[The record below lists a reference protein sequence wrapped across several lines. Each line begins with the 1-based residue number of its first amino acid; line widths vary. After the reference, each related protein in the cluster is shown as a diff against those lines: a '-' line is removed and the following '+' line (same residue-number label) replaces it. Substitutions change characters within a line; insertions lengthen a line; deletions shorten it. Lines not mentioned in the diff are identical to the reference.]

1 MARGLM
7 RALVTL
13 AAFCGF
19 CGFVVGVASS
29 WAQTAAQTTSPRGK
43 PVKPAVQ
50 AAAPEAALLPE
61 QLAIADQVHA
71 GSLPCDDG
79 VRVVLTADAKVS
91 GYFNLQLGR
100 RQYRVFPVESR
111 SGAIRLE
118 DAHADVV
125 WIQLSNK
132 SMLMSRKLGRRLADE
147 CRSERQAEVASA
159 MRVNPPPSLL
169 EPLPDAA
176 ASANKPKD

>member
-1 MARGLM
+1 MAGSVM
-7 RALVTL
+7 RAVAML
-13 AAFCGF
+13 AASG
-19 CGFVVGVASS
+19 GFVIGAASS
-29 WAQTAAQTTSPRGK
+29 WAQTAPPATSARSK
-43 PVKPAVQ
+43 STRPAVP

-79 VRVVLTADAKVS
+79 ARVVLTADTKWP

-118 DAHADVV
+118 DAQSDVV

-176 ASANKPKD
+176 ASANQPKD